1 MRLVMDQAATSALYP
16 KRRTKIQ
23 TLIPMIAEMR
33 KRPKRKRLSGPKP
46 GLKKSKPK
54 ARALKRESSRKTTKD
69 RITPINQD
77 PKKSWKG
84 WTGAMKV
91 CLRDFDQRS

>member
-1 MRLVMDQAATSALYP
+1 MRLVMDHAATSALYP

-23 TLIPMIAEMR
+23 TLIPIKAEVR
-33 KRPKRKRLSGPKP
+33 KRPIRKRLSGPNP
-46 GLKKSKPK
+46 GLKKLKPK
-54 ARALKRESSRKTTKD
+54 ARALKRKSNRKTTKD

-84 WTGAMKV
+84 
-91 CLRDFDQRS
+91 